1 MDSKEQ
7 AFGENFGQ
15 MITLVMLLMKCASQ
29 QCTKQT
35 ANAVINKDL
44 AAKYAQFKV
53 EQNKAIKLRLLG
65 EINESQIMYE
75 LNTCVMKNCKK
86 LVTDLVNKLKA
97 FLHIVPTTSPKYDR
111 MHSVINEIEKLV
123 KTPTITE
130 IKYNKHIKNINNIL
144 KTLD

>member
-1 MDSKEQ
+1 MEKV
-7 AFGENFGQ
+7 FGENFGQ
-15 MITLVMLLMKCASQ
+15 MISLTMLLMKCASQ
-29 QCTKQT
+29 KCTKQT

-86 LVTDLVNKLKA
+86 LVKDLLKKLKA
-97 FLHIVPTTSPKYDR
+97 FLNIIPKTSLKYDR
-111 MHSVINEIEKLV
+111 MHAVINEIEKVVNMSKL
-123 KTPTITE
+123 TE
-130 IKYNKHIKNINNIL
+130 TQYNKHIKNINDIL
-144 KTLD
+144 ATLN

>member
-1 MDSKEQ
+1 MEKV
-7 AFGENFGQ
+7 FGENFGQ
-15 MITLVMLLMKCASQ
+15 MITLAMLLMKCASKK
-29 QCTKQT
+29 CTKQT

-86 LVTDLVNKLKA
+86 LVKDLVKKLKA
-97 FLHIVPTTSPKYDR
+97 FLNIVPKTSPKYDK
-111 MHSVINEIEKLV
+111 MNAIINEIEKVVNAQKL
-123 KTPTITE
+123 TE
-130 IKYNKHIKNINNIL
+130 LQYNKHIKNINNIL
-144 KTLD
+144 ATLN

>member
-1 MDSKEQ
+1 MEKV
-7 AFGENFGQ
+7 FGENFGQ
-15 MITLVMLLMKCASQ
+15 MISLTMLLMKCASQ
-29 QCTKQT
+29 KCTKQT

-86 LVTDLVNKLKA
+86 LVKDLLKKLKA
-97 FLHIVPTTSPKYDR
+97 FLNIIPKTSLKYDR
-111 MHSVINEIEKLV
+111 MHAVINEIEKVVNMSKL
-123 KTPTITE
+123 TE
-130 IKYNKHIKNINNIL
+130 TQYNKHIKNINDIL
-144 KTLD
+144 ATLD

>member
-1 MDSKEQ
+1 MEKV
-7 AFGENFGQ
+7 FGENFGQ

-29 QCTKQT
+29 KCATQT

-53 EQNKAIKLRLLG
+53 EQNKAVKLRLLG

-86 LVTDLVNKLKA
+86 LVKDLVKKLKA
-97 FLHIVPTTSPKYDR
+97 FLNIVPKTSPKYDR
-111 MHSVINEIEKLV
+111 MHAVINEIEKVVNASKL
-123 KTPTITE
+123 TE
-130 IKYNKHIKNINNIL
+130 LKYNNHIKNINDIL
-144 KTLD
+144 ATLD

>member
-1 MDSKEQ
+1 MEKV
-7 AFGENFGQ
+7 FGENFGQ
-15 MITLVMLLMKCASQ
+15 MISLTMLLMKCASQ
-29 QCTKQT
+29 KCTKQT

-86 LVTDLVNKLKA
+86 LVKDLLKKLKA
-97 FLHIVPTTSPKYDR
+97 FLNIIPKTSLKYDR
-111 MHSVINEIEKLV
+111 MHAVINEIEKVVNMSKL
-123 KTPTITE
+123 TE
-130 IKYNKHIKNINNIL
+130 TQYNKHIKNINDIL
-144 KTLD
+144 STLD